1 MADLDGILEN
11 KDKDYGIGIPVAN
24 QHFILKGSD
33 NLDWGMKD
41 RLARIFNVKSGR
53 TVMLAFDHGYIMGP
67 TSGLERLDLGIV
79 PLIEYADSLMCTR
92 GSLRSVVPP
101 TSGKAI
107 CLRSSAGSSLLTD
120 LNNECII
127 DPVDAVRVNA
137 SAMAVMVAIGNQN
150 FEAKTVENLARAVD
164 NGYKYGVP
172 VMGVTAVG
180 REMARDARYFST
192 AARICAENG
201 ANIVKT
207 YYCDGFAKVVNS
219 CPVHIVIAG
228 GKKLPEKEALEL
240 CYNAISEGAAGVDM
254 GRNVFQSEAPAA
266 MIQAVRGVVHDNLT
280 PDQAYE
286 MFRDL
291 AKK

>member
-1 MADLDGILEN
+1 
-11 KDKDYGIGIPVAN
+11 
-24 QHFILKGSD
+24 
-33 NLDWGMKD
+33 
-41 RLARIFNVKSGR
+41 
-53 TVMLAFDHGYIMGP
+53 
-67 TSGLERLDLGIV
+67 
-79 PLIEYADSLMCTR
+79 
-92 GSLRSVVPP
+92 
-101 TSGKAI
+101 
-107 CLRSSAGSSLLTD
+107 
-120 LNNECII
+120 
-127 DPVDAVRVNA
+127 
-137 SAMAVMVAIGNQN
+137 MVAIGNQN

-219 CPVHIVIAG
+219 CPVPIVI
-228 GKKLPEKEALEL
+228 
-240 CYNAISEGAAGVDM
+240 AISEGAAGVDM